1 MLTKKISDIIVDPK
15 TNTACIHNVAGE
27 EDVKFLHDYCIENR
41 IPRYVAFRRNG
52 LSKIRLG
59 IVDGAL
65 VRLKDGQCIELDF
78 SKLEQPAVEETAE
91 PIVES
96 MAETAETV
104 ETQEEVAQP
113 EVEEPEEVAETACE
127 PEIEPTSEETA
138 EVEEITESVDYDAVI
153 ADLTA
158 KNKELEKRVA
168 DLTAQNDDLFAQL
181 SDANNAVLEKTAECE
196 KLVQQLKDKDEVIA
210 NLNSEILA
218 FHEETEIETEA
229 PAETDEVE
237 ADVEDTEDEVDDYGE
252 EYDMKDIVDYLKSVG
267 IKSITVE

>member
-65 VRLKDGQCIELDF
+65 VKLKDGQCIELDF

-91 PIVES
+91 PIVE
-96 MAETAETV
+96 TAETV

-113 EVEEPEEVAETACE
+113 EVEETEEVEKTACE
-127 PEIEPTSEETA
+127 PEIEPTSEEPA
-138 EVEEITESVDYDAVI
+138 EVEEFTYSVDYDAVI

-158 KNKELEKRVA
+158 KNKDLEKRVA
-168 DLTAQNDDLFAQL
+168 DLVAQNDDLFAQL

-196 KLVQQLKDKDEVIA
+196 QLVQQLKGKDEVIA
-210 NLNSEILA
+210 KLNSELLA
-218 FHEETEIETEA
+218 SYKETEIETEA
-229 PAETDEVE
+229 PAETVEVE

>member
-1 MLTKKISDIIVDPK
+1 MLTKKISDILIDPK
-15 TNTACIHNVAGE
+15 TNTACINNVAGE

-59 IVDGAL
+59 IADGAL

-91 PIVES
+91 PIVEP

-104 ETQEEVAQP
+104 ETQEEIAQP
-113 EVEEPEEVAETACE
+113 EVEETEEVAETACE
-127 PEIEPTSEETA
+127 PEIEPISEETA
-138 EVEEITESVDYDAVI
+138 EVEEFTESVDNDAVI

-158 KNKELEKRVA
+158 KNKDLEKRVA
-168 DLTAQNDDLFAQL
+168 DLVAQNDDLFAQL

-196 KLVQQLKDKDEVIA
+196 QLVQQIKDKDEVIA
-210 NLNSEILA
+210 NLNSELLA
-218 FHEETEIETEA
+218 SYEGTETSEEKVADET
-229 PAETDEVE
+229 
-237 ADVEDTEDEVDDYGE
+237 DVEDTEDEVDDYGE

-267 IKSITVE
+267 IKSITIE